1 MKNIGFR
8 IDDEQYAELEQKA
21 NLAGVSIHE
30 IARSLTL
37 KGTGENSEL
46 IRMELGKLSGE
57 VSELRSDLGKVTELL
72 LFALGNVPLDQ
83 AKDLVTEL
91 LRRAA

>member
-1 MKNIGFR
+1 MKTISFR
-8 IDDEQYAELEQKA
+8 IDDEQYLELQRRAEL
-21 NLAGVSIHE
+21 AGASTHE
-30 IARSLTL
+30 IARRLIL
-37 KGTGENSEL
+37 KGTEEHSDL

-57 VSELRSDLGKVTELL
+57 ISELRSDLGKVTELL